1 MVQRDRSRRS
11 ARRPRSQAGHRQGQR
26 DASCARAGLRPR
38 CCEGAVRTF
47 ACGCQL
53 RRGARCRAR
62 GVFAAR
68 CRRGARLEGGSTFAC
83 FRLAFRELCE
93 AGRRLGRAAHSPA
106 APEASS
112 GFIRYTSAA
121 GAWCRCGTA
130 CERVVRGT
138 FRPRRAIWRLSRC
151 RRSSCRGCAS
161 GSLMPPPHRHRR
173 RRPPQQVRAARGDA
187 RARLLPCC
195 KPRGLLGRALD
206 ALAETRTYF
215 RVDFQFGETNLP
227 LQPIGNAI
235 GPRPKP

>member
-1 MVQRDRSRRS
+1 M
-11 ARRPRSQAGHRQGQR
+11 
-26 DASCARAGLRPR
+26 
-38 CCEGAVRTF
+38 RTF

-112 GFIRYTSAA
+112 GSIRYTSAA

-138 FRPRRAIWRLSRC
+138 FRGPRAPAGVSRDVGAAAAAAARQARRCRHRTATAAAGRRSRYAPRGGTRVRASSLVASHAACWDVLSTPWQRLGPTLGLISSLVRQIYLCNRSVMPSARDPSPESCARLPRR
-151 RRSSCRGCAS
+151 RSHASVCARS
-161 GSLMPPPHRHRR
+161 
-173 RRPPQQVRAARGDA
+173 
-187 RARLLPCC
+187 ARLCARL
-195 KPRGLLGRALD
+195 
-206 ALAETRTYF
+206 
-215 RVDFQFGETNLP
+215 
-227 LQPIGNAI
+227 
-235 GPRPKP
+235 